1 MFYKKLIHIVFC
13 FAVGGMAVSFSGGP
27 NVADCRLRLSFQHFV
42 GKEILQLDSVVY
54 KNDLG
59 QTFTVS
65 KFKYYI
71 SNFHFKNQNGRDFY
85 LPASF
90 LINEEMKESRELLLN
105 SIPEG
110 AYTSIDFI
118 VGVDSTHNCS
128 GAQSGALDPVNA
140 MFWAWNTGYIFLKLE
155 GRSLFS
161 KSPGNFF
168 EYHIGGYRSPAN
180 NIRKISLDLG
190 SQKLFVGSQQQAALE
205 IKVDLLEMLKTPT
218 SIDFEKI
225 PVVNVAANSGLI
237 ADNYCDMFKV
247 AVK

>member
-1 MFYKKLIHIVFC
+1 VFC
-13 FAVGGMAVSFSGGP
+13 FAFGWMAVSFSGGT
-27 NVADCRLRLSFQHFV
+27 NGTASRLRLSFNHVV
-42 GKEILQLDSVVY
+42 GKEVLQLDSVVY

-85 LPASF
+85 LPSSF

-105 SIPEG
+105 SMPEG
-110 AYTSIDFI
+110 VYTSIDFI
-118 VGVDSTHNCS
+118 VGVDSIHNCS

-140 MFWAWNTGYIFLKLE
+140 MFWAWNTGYIFLKFE
-155 GRSLFS
+155 GRSAFS

-168 EYHIGGYRSPAN
+168 EYHVGGYRSPAN

-190 SQKLFVGSQQQAALE
+190 AQKLFVGSKQEAALE

-218 SIDFEKI
+218 SVDFEKM
-225 PVVNVAANSGLI
+225 PVVNMATNSGLI
-237 ADNYCDMFKV
+237 ADNYRDMFKV